1 MESTEAFIG
10 GMFFIG
16 VATLIVG
23 MFAMNKKIGFF
34 GAWLIGFGVGAIA
47 AFVVGTNV
55 GLLVG
60 IVTSL
65 IAVFTSS
72 TREEYLDKPKETV
85 NTSSSVSVADE
96 LKKLNELRIE
106 GIISEKEFQEQK
118 SKLLN

>member
-1 MESTEAFIG
+1 MFIG

-16 VATLIVG
+16 VATLIIG
-23 MFAMNKKIGFF
+23 LFAMNKKIGFF

-47 AFVVGTNV
+47 AFLVGTNI

-72 TREEYLDKPKETV
+72 TKEEYLDKPESV
-85 NTSSSVSVADE
+85 NKQQPSLSVADE
-96 LKKLNELRIE
+96 LRKLNNLKTE
-106 GIISEKEFQEQK
+106 GVISETEFQEQK
-118 SKLLN
+118 SKLLNKSNQ